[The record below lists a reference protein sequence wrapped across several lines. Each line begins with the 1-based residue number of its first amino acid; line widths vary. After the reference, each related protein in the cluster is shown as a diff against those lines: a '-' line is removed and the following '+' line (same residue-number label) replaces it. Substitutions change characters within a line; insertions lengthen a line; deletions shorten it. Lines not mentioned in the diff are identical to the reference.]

1 MISSGVSRASRVK
14 SPATESNS
22 RKRASAASWADPT
35 PPAGCA
41 AQAVGRP
48 RRSRHASEFHAAQH
62 LSPGP
67 VRRGAVTPPAHAP
80 QHARAAVGS
89 ATRHFR
95 EHRGLADTWLAGDQ
109 EQLTCARQH
118 LVEGGLGDTK
128 HRLTTDEPTAAFH
141 DGHCGVLQARS
152 SSTRFNGASTG
163 TRRTRVKPAARAT
176 SRKRASP
183 AWVPNGSG
191 APGACWDRAFGVHT
205 SVEIE

>member
-1 MISSGVSRASRVK
+1 M
-14 SPATESNS
+14 
-22 RKRASAASWADPT
+22 
-35 PPAGCA
+35 
-41 AQAVGRP
+41 
-48 RRSRHASEFHAAQH
+48 
-62 LSPGP
+62 
-67 VRRGAVTPPAHAP
+67 
-80 QHARAAVGS
+80 GS

-95 EHRGLADTWLAGDQ
+95 EHRGLADTRLAGDE

-128 HRLTTDEPTAAFH
+128 NRLTTDEPTAAFH
-141 DGHCGVLQARS
+141 DGHCCVLQARS